1 MDDVDTTRPLAGLD
15 VLDVGCGGGLLS
27 EVSTRVSIVH
37 VPFAKAPKTLAR
49 LGGRTLGIDATPSN
63 IAIAS
68 LHASADPAFSQNS
81 EAYSR
86 RGSLSYEHT
95 SVEDLLAQRGPK
107 SFDVVCSMEVIEH
120 VDNPRTFLS
129 NCATLVKVSTS
140 FLRTR
145 SRV

>member
-1 MDDVDTTRPLAGLD
+1 MTRPLSGLD

-27 EVSTRVSIVH
+27 EVRTRVFVAH
-37 VPFAKAPKTLAR
+37 VPFAEATKTLAR

-68 LHASADPAFSQNS
+68 LHASADPAFSQSS
-81 EAYSR
+81 EAYPR
-86 RGSLSYEHT
+86 RGSLSYAHT

-129 NCATLVKVSTS
+129 NCATLVKVSAS
-140 FLRTR
+140 PPCTR
-145 SRV
+145 PQI

>member
-1 MDDVDTTRPLAGLD
+1 MDMTRLLSGLD

-27 EVSTRVSIVH
+27 EVRTRVFVVH
-37 VPFAKAPKTLAR
+37 VPFAEATKTLAR

-68 LHASADPAFSQNS
+68 LHASADPAFSQSS
-81 EAYSR
+81 EAYPR

-120 VDNPRTFLS
+120 VDNPRTFFS
-129 NCATLVKVSTS
+129 NCATLVKVSS
-140 FLRTR
+140 SSLHTR
-145 SRV
+145 PQI